1 VAYGQFPLCLRLLLL
16 LFWLSRKQNLPT
28 IGSQQ
33 KVLLHMAKKIQKKIQ
48 KQSKNITKKEKRWR
62 GLQKLVGIIS
72 KLICAL
78 GTH

>member
-33 KVLLHMAKKIQKKIQ
+33 KVLLHMAKKNTEENTEAKRIY
-48 KQSKNITKKEKRWR
+48 NKEGKE
-62 GLQKLVGIIS
+62 
-72 KLICAL
+72 A
-78 GTH
+78 